1 MIFAGGGIIV
11 VLDNVDI
18 YTGQHSISFTV
29 DGVTKN
35 TWSDWGLI
43 PSSRHSEPVYGIWS
57 QKVSISGVNGQEDL
71 VRKYPYTSVN
81 SNAKL
86 KESLNNDNR
95 ERILSES
102 GYDIY
107 QPTSGSFSF
116 IIADQNVSFFR
127 KEQEILNFL
136 HNRTATMIFADDP
149 SKVYK
154 VRVSVGNMGSGSN
167 YSSVSISY
175 TVITET

>member
-1 MIFAGGGIIV
+1 M

-18 YTGQHSISFTV
+18 YNGQHSVSFTIG
-29 DGVTKN
+29 GVTKN
-35 TWSDWGLI
+35 TWTDWGLI

-57 QKVSISGVNGQEDL
+57 QKVSASGVNGQEDL
-71 VRKYPYTSVN
+71 IRKYPYTSVN
-81 SNAKL
+81 SHAKL
-86 KESLNNDNR
+86 IESLNNDNR

-107 QPTSGSFSF
+107 QPTSGSLSF
-116 IIADQNVSFFR
+116 IIADQTVSFFK
-127 KEQEILNFL
+127 KEQEILNFM

-154 VRVSVGNMGSGSN
+154 VRVAVGDFSSGSN
-167 YSSVSISY
+167 YSGVSISY
-175 TVITET
+175 SVLQEM